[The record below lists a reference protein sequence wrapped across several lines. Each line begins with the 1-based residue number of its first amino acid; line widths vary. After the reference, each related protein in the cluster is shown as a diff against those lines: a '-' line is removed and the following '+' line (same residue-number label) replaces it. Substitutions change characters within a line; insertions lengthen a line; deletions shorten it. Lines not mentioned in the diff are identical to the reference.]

1 MRYDA
6 VLFDLD
12 GTLTAS
18 APGITGSVRH
28 TLEAMGAQPLPD
40 EVLSRFVGPPLF
52 DSFQEYSG
60 MTPAQAEVAVSV
72 YRDHYPENG
81 LFNATVFQGIPNLLR
96 ALRDDGVYLAIATAK
111 PLHMAVQVLEH
122 FGLARFFDNVVGATL
137 ARKDASKESLL
148 RDALPKKYARAAMV
162 GDRRFDI
169 EAAKA
174 VGIDAIGVAYG
185 YGSRDELSAAGADA
199 IAGAVPDLHGLLLD
213 GPVLPQKGFFIT
225 MEGLDKSGKTTQMNA
240 VADHI
245 RARGYDV
252 LETREPGGTR
262 ISEEIRQ
269 LVLDPE
275 KEMCAETESLLYAA
289 ARAQHVH
296 EKIRPALEAGRVVLC
311 DRFVDSSIVYQGA
324 GRELGIPQVTA
335 INAFAIGGT
344 LPDLTLLFVIDAATA
359 LLRRSS
365 ATNLD
370 RLERSGEEFFS
381 RVYDAY
387 AKLSK
392 SGARFR
398 CIDACRAKDF
408 VTKDACREI
417 DRLLASR

>member
-1 MRYDA
+1 
-6 VLFDLD
+6 
-12 GTLTAS
+12 
-18 APGITGSVRH
+18 
-28 TLEAMGAQPLPD
+28 
-40 EVLSRFVGPPLF
+40 
-52 DSFQEYSG
+52 
-60 MTPAQAEVAVSV
+60 AQAEVAITI

-96 ALRDDGVYLAIATAK
+96 ALRDEGVYLAIATAK

-122 FGLARFFDNVVGATL
+122 FGLSRFFDNVVGATF
-137 ARKDASKESLL
+137 ARKDASKASLL
-148 RDALPKKYARAAMV
+148 RDALPAKYERAAMV
-162 GDRRFDI
+162 GDRSFDM
-169 EAAKA
+169 ESAKA
-174 VGIDAIGVAYG
+174 IGIDAVGVTYG
-185 YGSRDELSAAGADA
+185 YGTREELSSAGADA
-199 IAGAVPDLHGLLLD
+199 IADSARDLYGLLLD
-213 GPVLPQKGFFIT
+213 GPALPQRGFFIT
-225 MEGLDKSGKTTQMNA
+225 IEGLDKSGKTTQMNA

-262 ISEEIRQ
+262 VSEEIRQ

-275 KEMCAETESLLYAA
+275 KEMCAEAESLLYAA

-296 EKIRPALEAGRVVLC
+296 ERIRPALDAGRIVLC

-324 GRELGIPQVTA
+324 GRELGIAQVTT

-344 LPDLTLLFVIDAATA
+344 LPDLTLLFVIDAGTA

-370 RLERSGEEFFS
+370 RLERSGEEFFG

-392 SGARFR
+392 SSARFR
-398 CIDACRAKDF
+398 CIDACRDIDC
-408 VTKDACREI
+408 VTNDACREI
-417 DRLLASR
+417 DRLLESR